1 MGFNMNV
8 FRILADVSHT
18 ASKCILIYQIHH
30 NKSAE
35 GVSLLTQLLYILV
48 FGTRYLDLFWVPPP
62 MSWWNFV
69 LKIFYI
75 TSSAYIVYLMMRRYA
90 RTREK
95 EYGWKLATWTLGGSL
110 VSAPFVTL
118 LFEGWAG
125 MRFSEILWTF
135 SIILESVCIL
145 PQLLLLRQTSV
156 PTVIDSFYLVTL
168 GSYRFFYILNW
179 LVRGIGEGYFDPISV
194 IFGVIQ
200 TALYIDFAWVY
211 WSRQRVKLRGG
222 GVVDSDDLTKSFLV
236 RRFIGKRGS
245 TGSEDGEADE
255 DAEALARQENG
266 TIQDGGRSAG
276 GRNWGA
282 RGISVSA
289 DDTLAEH
296 ERPGARRQESYSDAA
311 QADAQPMADPA
322 SFEDD
327 DDEADAPPPPAK
339 DNSENKHKKENEDPV
354 ERSSTPADAVGS
366 SAGPR
371 TGEQQIHI
379 AIEQDIQFQ
388 NLACA
393 CPPTMDPDNLQ
404 KQNRPESPRYLTFQ
418 NSKPGSGLNKF
429 SSTLTRE
436 HDFPAAQAMLYAA
449 GVKDEKTLKTFPQVG
464 VASVWWEGNPCNTH
478 LLDIGK
484 EVKKNIEK
492 DEMLAW
498 QYNTIGVSDGI
509 TMGGDGMR
517 FSLQTREIIADSIE
531 TVTCAQF
538 HDACVTIPGCD
549 KNMPGCVMG
558 MARHNRPSIMIYGGT
573 INPGYSNLLQ
583 KPINITTAL
592 EAHGA
597 YLFDRLKNPADPSQT
612 KDEILT
618 DIEKT
623 ACPGQGACGGMFTAN
638 TMATAI
644 ETLGLSLPG
653 SASTPA
659 TSPEK
664 MRECGKVA
672 KAIRVCMEKQIL
684 PKHCLTKR
692 SFENALVM
700 MMALGGSTNGVL
712 HLLAMAVTADVE
724 LTLDDFQRISDKIP
738 FIADLAP
745 SGKHLMADLYEIG
758 GVSSVHKLLIA
769 AGLLDGSAI
778 TVTGKTLA
786 ENVEAW
792 PSLKQGQEIIRSLD
806 NPIKPT
812 GHIEILYGNLAPK
825 GAVAKI
831 TGKEGMSFTGKARV
845 FNKEHELDQALNSG
859 SIPRTENLV
868 LVVRYEGPKG
878 GPGMPEQLKASAAIM
893 DAGLKNVALI
903 TDGRY
908 SGASHGFIVGH
919 ICPEAA
925 VGGPIAVVQDGDE
938 ITIDA
943 ASHTI
948 NMGVDAPELQRRL
961 AEWQPPRRPVTRGV
975 LAKYARLVGDASHGA
990 VTDLF

>member
-194 IFGVIQ
+194 IFGIIQ

-388 NLACA
+388 NLASA

-769 AGLLDGSAI
+769 AGLLDGSTI

-786 ENVEAW
+786 ENVESW

-893 DAGLKNVALI
+893 GAGLKNVALI

-948 NMGVDAPELQRRL
+948 NMGVDASELQRRL